1 MENINNDQKMVS
13 VEVCQS
19 NAALKIETKNH
30 KKSKVSVEPIW
41 FVIYFFHRS
50 CTGRDSGFNSEIP
63 SCECGIG
70 SRGILPSFPVNSGIG
85 YPVNS
90 GIGFPINSGIV
101 FPEQPSQNDLDFPSA
116 LLVSDLNSGIL
127 AQYGLN
133 GPLDEYPGEEDEGDA
148 DDLEVGGADDLLGMP
163 PMPSAVTS
171 VTTKRKRHIVP

>member
-1 MENINNDQKMVS
+1 M
-13 VEVCQS
+13 QS
-19 NAALKIETKNH
+19 NVALKIEKNTQE
-30 KKSKVSVEPIW
+30 VLVEPNQ
-41 FVIYFFHRS
+41 FVLSFFHRS

-70 SRGILPSFPVNSGIG
+70 SRGILPGFPVNSGIG
-85 YPVNS
+85 YPVNSGIGFPVNS

-101 FPEQPSQNDLDFPSA
+101 FPEQASQNDLDFPSA

-171 VTTKRKRHIVP
+171 VTTKRKRHSVP